1 MTPGH
6 QASTGVDQTGD
17 SLGSKMLTEVVRLH
31 GSLKSAPLPLDLP
44 GVAPLRV
51 ARDQVIDQLE
61 DYIIPRLTEL
71 EAPLLVVVG
80 GSTGAGKSTLVNT
93 LVGER
98 VTNPGLL
105 RPTTMS
111 PVLVHHPD
119 DGQWFGPERLLPDL
133 KRVAQPTDDQYAIQL
148 VPSANVPKGLAILDA
163 PDVDSV
169 ETRNRELARQLLAAA
184 DLWLFVTSAARYSDQ
199 VPWDHLKLAVD
210 RNTAVALVLSRTPAE
225 DVATVSV
232 HLARMMAARG
242 LKDSPLFSVAH
253 GTVSDD
259 GMLPASYA
267 SDIRGWLRALAADA
281 AARREI
287 VSQTVAG
294 AVRTVTR
301 KAFPIADAAA
311 LQVEAVADL
320 LGLADKVYDDAQAAL
335 LAASSDGTLLRGDL
349 LARWQEFVGSG
360 ELVRTLEAKVGF
372 VRERLVNAIKGKP
385 QQAERVGVAIEMALE
400 TLVADHSDRAA
411 AAAAGAWRDKE
422 HGEALLAVT
431 LDDLS
436 RAGRGLRRRTEQE
449 IRAWHEDLQ
458 ESLKHEAGEARHSA
472 RFLAL
477 GVRGLAVTLA
487 VVAIAGSS
495 PSGPAADSVRMG
507 RGLLG
512 TILGEG
518 AAERVVD
525 QARGTLARRLTTLLG
540 EERARY
546 LSPAAQWQLK
556 PDAPDQLRQAARRVD
571 DLRFAASKKGTGGH
585 L

>member
-1 MTPGH
+1 MTH
-6 QASTGVDQTGD
+6 QASAGGGD
-17 SLGSKMLTEVVRLH
+17 PLDSKMLTEVVRLH
-31 GSLKSAPLPLDLP
+31 GALQAAPLPLDLP
-44 GVAPLRV
+44 GVSTLRT
-51 ARDQVIDQLE
+51 ARDQIVEQLE

-93 LVGER
+93 LVEGK
-98 VTNPGLL
+98 VTTPGLL

-111 PVLVHHPD
+111 PVLVHHPED
-119 DGQWFGPERLLPDL
+119 AGWFGPERLLPDL
-133 KRVAQPTDDQYAIQL
+133 KRVSAPTTDPRSIEL
-148 VPSANVPKGLAILDA
+148 VAHPNVPKGLAILDA

-169 ETRNRELARQLLAAA
+169 EAANRELATQLLAAA

-199 VPWDHLKLAVD
+199 VPWEHLKLAVD
-210 RNTAVALVLSRTPAE
+210 RNTPVALVLSRTPAL
-225 DVATVSV
+225 DVDTVSV

-253 GTVSDD
+253 GTVDDD
-259 GMLPASYA
+259 GRLPAS
-267 SDIRGWLRALAADA
+267 STTEIRGWLEALAADA

-287 VSQTVAG
+287 VNQTVAG

-311 LQVEAVADL
+311 LQVDAAADL
-320 LGLADKVYDDAQAAL
+320 LARADRVYDDAQTAL
-335 LAASSDGTLLRGDL
+335 LAEAGDGTLLRGDL

-400 TLVADHSDRAA
+400 TLVMDHADRAA
-411 AAAAGAWRDKE
+411 TGAAELWRE
-422 HGEALLAVT
+422 REYGEALLAETV
-431 LDDLS
+431 DDLS
-436 RAGRGLRRRTEQE
+436 RSGRALRRRTEQE
-449 IRAWHEDLQ
+449 VRAWHDELQ
-458 ESLKHEAGEARHSA
+458 EFVKHEAGDARHSS
-472 RFLAL
+472 RFLAI

-487 VVAIAGSS
+487 VVALG
-495 PSGPAADSVRMG
+495 GPEPRGQAADSIRLG
-507 RGLLG
+507 RGLLETVIG
-512 TILGEG
+512 H
-518 AAERVVD
+518 AATTRVVD
-525 QARGTLARRLTTLLG
+525 QARGTLARRLSTLLG

-546 LSPAAQWQLK
+546 LAPAAQWQLK

-571 DLRFAASKKGTGGH
+571 DLRFAAARKGTGGH

>member
-1 MTPGH
+1 
-6 QASTGVDQTGD
+6 
-17 SLGSKMLTEVVRLH
+17 MLTEVIRLH
-31 GSLKSAPLPLDLP
+31 SALKSAPLPLDLP
-44 GVAPLRV
+44 GVGALRA
-51 ARDQVIDQLE
+51 AREQVIEQLE
-61 DYIIPRLTEL
+61 DYIIPRLTDL
-71 EAPLLVVVG
+71 GAPLLVVVG

-93 LVGER
+93 LVGEK

-133 KRVAQPTDDQYAIQL
+133 KRVTEPTNDQHAIQL
-148 VPSANVPKGLAILDA
+148 VPSANVPRGLAILDA

-169 ETRNRELARQLLAAA
+169 ETRNRELASQLLAAA

-210 RNTAVALVLSRTPAE
+210 RSTAVALVLSRTPAE
-225 DVATVSV
+225 DVGTVSV

-253 GTVSDD
+253 GTVTDD

-267 SDIRGWLRALAADA
+267 ADIRSWLQALAADV

-287 VSQTVAG
+287 VNQTVAG

-301 KAFPIADAAA
+301 KSFPIADSAA
-311 LQVEAVADL
+311 LQVEAIADL
-320 LGLADKVYDDAQAAL
+320 LALADRVYDDAQAAL

-400 TLVADHSDRAA
+400 TLVADHSERVAA
-411 AAAAGAWRDKE
+411 AAAAAWREKE
-422 HGEALLAVT
+422 YGDALLAVT
-431 LDDLS
+431 PSDLS

-449 IRAWHEDLQ
+449 IRAWHEELQDLV
-458 ESLKHEAGEARHSA
+458 KHEAGEARHSA
-472 RFLAL
+472 RFLAV

-487 VVAIAGSS
+487 VVALAGST
-495 PSGPAADSVRMG
+495 PSGPAADSIRMG
-507 RGLLG
+507 NGLLE
-512 TILGEG
+512 TILGPG
-518 AAERVVD
+518 AAGRLVD

-571 DLRFAASKKGTGGH
+571 DLRFAAAKKGTGGH